1 MRRRRREGGFTMIEL
16 LITITVVVIGF
27 GGVLALHLAIIGG
40 NAASARDAEAV
51 AIAARTIEQLRSESV
66 SGMVQDLTGSAS
78 TALPVVGAAMP
89 TVVGRSGMT
98 YARKATVEE
107 LTAASPDLIRI
118 HVDVSWTDDGA
129 AANAGHD
136 HGVSLELVRT
146 RQEGL

>member
-1 MRRRRREGGFTMIEL
+1 MRHPQGGFTMLEL

-27 GGVLALHLAIIGG
+27 AGLLALHVAVVGG

-51 AIAARTIEQLRSESV
+51 AIAERTIEQLRSESV

-78 TALPVVGAAMP
+78 TALPLVGVAMP
-89 TVVGRSGMT
+89 TEVGRNGLT

-118 HVDVSWTDDGA
+118 HVDVSWTEDGA
-129 AANAGHD
+129 APGTGRD
-136 HGVSLELVRT
+136 HAISLELVRT